1 MSNSTPLNNYK
12 IMKNKVYQRKCVTC
26 KEKFTPQANTQICC
40 SPFCAY
46 EYVKKQKTKE
56 ADKVWK
62 KQKTELKEKLVTKG
76 NYLEIAQKVF
86 NTYIRLRDKSLPCIS
101 CGKVLKDNDINASH
115 FFSVGSSP
123 NLRFNEDNV
132 HNSCIRCNKDLH
144 GNLIEYRLRLPD
156 RIGLERLE
164 ALEEARN
171 TPALYTI
178 EDIKEITKIYR
189 EKIKILKKSL

>member
-26 KEKFTPQANTQICC
+26 KDKFTPQAITQICC

-62 KQKTELKEKLVTKG
+62 KQKTELKEKLMTKG